1 MFFSVILVDL
11 PAPLA
16 ATVRFHLELKK
27 KKMKFSSAILNNRYF
42 KPVIDTMTWY
52 LVNNFQVQLTF
63 EYYSSLPNKTAKGT
77 QFKTKETHVHR
88 DLKQL

>member
-16 ATVRFHLELKK
+16 ATVRFHLAFKK
-27 KKMKFSSAILNNRYF
+27 IKFSSAILNNRYF
-42 KPVIDTMTWY
+42 NQVIISITGY

-77 QFKTKETHVHR
+77 QFKTKEKHVHR